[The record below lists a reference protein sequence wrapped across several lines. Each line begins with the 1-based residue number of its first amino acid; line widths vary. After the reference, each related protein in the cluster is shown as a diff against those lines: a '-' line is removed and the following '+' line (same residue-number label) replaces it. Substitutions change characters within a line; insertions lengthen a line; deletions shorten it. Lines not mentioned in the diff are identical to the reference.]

1 MNVKYTKRFKLNYER
16 AVKVG
21 FSEKINELLRI
32 VTNNPF
38 QTPPP
43 YEKLGGYV
51 ENKYSRRI
59 NKQHRLV
66 YTLKDNAIYFNRCW
80 GHYDD

>member
-1 MNVKYTKRFKLNYER
+1 MIFKYTKRFKTNYGR

-21 FSEKINELLRI
+21 FADKIDELLRI
-32 VTNNPF
+32 VKNNPF

-43 YEKLGGYV
+43 YEKLGGCI

-59 NKQHRLV
+59 NRQGGCRR
-66 YTLKDNAIYFNRCW
+66 TA
-80 GHYDD
+80 

>member
-1 MNVKYTKRFKLNYER
+1 MIFKYTKLFKANYEI

-21 FSEKINELLRI
+21 FSDKIDELLRI
-32 VTNNPF
+32 VKNNPF

-43 YEKLGGYV
+43 YEKLGGCI

-66 YTLKDNAIYFNRCW
+66 YVVEKDCIIFDRCW

>member
-1 MNVKYTKRFKLNYER
+1 MIFKYTKRFKTNYER

-21 FSEKINELLRI
+21 FADKIDELLRI
-32 VTNNPF
+32 IKNKPF

-43 YEKLGGYV
+43 YEKLGGCI

-59 NKQHRLV
+59 NRQHRLV
-66 YTLKDNAIYFNRCW
+66 YILKENYIYLNRCW
-80 GHYDD
+80 GHYED